1 MQVYKISVI
10 MLLVVILQAQNIKKN
25 ADRDDSQL
33 KRAPTF
39 FARTLTGESFFL
51 SKKVGPEAREE
62 DKKPIVLVFFTT
74 SCIPCRVEIPIM
86 MEFSDSLDNI
96 EFYLVNIA
104 EDRGT
109 VKKYINNRGYNLPVL
124 LDRYGMISSKRYN
137 INKSPAVVI
146 ISKEGRLLY
155 QKMGLPDKP
164 RKYYKN
170 LFNSLFFR

>member
-10 MLLVVILQAQNIKKN
+10 LFLVIILQAQNVKKN
-25 ADRDDSQL
+25 AEHDDSQL
-33 KRAPTF
+33 KKAPTF
-39 FARTLTGESFFL
+39 FARTLKGESFFL
-51 SKKVGPEAREE
+51 SKKVGPDAREE

-86 MEFSDSLDNI
+86 MELSDSLDNI

-104 EDRGT
+104 EDQKT
-109 VKKYINNRGYNLPVL
+109 VKKYIDKMGYNLPVL

-146 ISKEGRLLY
+146 ISREGKLLY
-155 QKMGLPDKP
+155 QKMGLPDQP
-164 RKYYKN
+164 RQYYKK
-170 LFNSLFFR
+170 LFSSLFSR